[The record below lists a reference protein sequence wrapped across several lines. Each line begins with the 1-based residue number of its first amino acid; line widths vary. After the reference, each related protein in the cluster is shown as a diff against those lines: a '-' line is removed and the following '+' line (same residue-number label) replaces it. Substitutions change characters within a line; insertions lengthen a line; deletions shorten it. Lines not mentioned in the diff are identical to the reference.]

1 MEDKRKIAREIARA
15 HLERGDALG
24 WFEALYQAA
33 DGDANIIPWA
43 DQHPNPS
50 LIHWLDKERISG
62 SGKTALKIGCGLG
75 DDAEALA
82 ERGFKVTAFD
92 ISQAAINWCHT
103 RFSQSKVA
111 YLVKDLFE
119 SPASWDSA
127 FDLVVES
134 YTLQVLPPELRAESM
149 SRISRFVA
157 PTGTLL
163 VICRGREPNE
173 HPGHMPWPLTRDELD
188 GFKADGLREVCFED
202 FLDEEDPPVRRFRG
216 VYQRN

>member
-1 MEDKRKIAREIARA
+1 MGEKRKIAREIART

-50 LIHWLDKERISG
+50 LMDWLDKEMISG

-75 DDAEALA
+75 DDAETLA
-82 ERGFKVTAFD
+82 ERSFKVTAFD
-92 ISQAAINWCHT
+92 ISQAAINWSHT
-103 RFSQSKVA
+103 RFPQSKVE

-119 SPASWDSA
+119 SPVSWDSA
-127 FDLVVES
+127 FDLVLES
-134 YTLQVLPPELRAESM
+134 YTLQVLPPKLRAESI

-157 PTGTLL
+157 PKGTLL

-188 GFKADGLREVCFED
+188 GFKADGLKEILFED
-202 FLDEEDPPVRRFRG
+202 FLDGEEPPVRRFQV
-216 VYQRN
+216 VYQR